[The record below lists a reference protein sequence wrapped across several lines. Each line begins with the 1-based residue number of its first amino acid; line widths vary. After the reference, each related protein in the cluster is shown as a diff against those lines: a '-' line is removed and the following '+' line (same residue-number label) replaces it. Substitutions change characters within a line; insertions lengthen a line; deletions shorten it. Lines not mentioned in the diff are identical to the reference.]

1 MQNVGKSF
9 FNMMPKRGS
18 NRQDTVYQLLDLVDT
33 SMNIRW
39 EILIIQE
46 IICPWIQGAAT
57 LPQ

>member
-9 FNMMPKRGS
+9 FNMMPKRGN

-33 SMNIRW
+33 SMNIRL